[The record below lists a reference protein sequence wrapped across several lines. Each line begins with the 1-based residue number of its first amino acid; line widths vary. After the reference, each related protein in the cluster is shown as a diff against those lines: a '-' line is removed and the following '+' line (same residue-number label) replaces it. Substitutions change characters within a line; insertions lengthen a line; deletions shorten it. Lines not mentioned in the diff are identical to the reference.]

1 VSQWGHDF
9 RPAYLKIGA
18 LRAFFPSVP
27 FLALTAT
34 ATARVRDDIEKQLHL
49 NSPNTFQLSFERKNI
64 AYLVIAIEDKL
75 YRMEQILKKN
85 PEPAIIYVRNRKS
98 CSDISTQLS
107 ALGFRTTFYHGGL
120 TTKEKEKNMQSW
132 MSEETPI
139 IIATNAFGM
148 GIDKPNVKTVI
159 HIQYPENLE
168 NYYQE
173 SGRAGRNGEKAYSI
187 LLTSPSDEII
197 AKNQYIFSL
206 PDKAFLTQLYIR
218 LNTYFQIAYGE
229 GMDER
234 FVFNLNQFCSRY
246 QFPVLKAFQ
255 GLQFLDRQ
263 GILSLS
269 QEFSEKITIQF
280 IIPSK
285 EVVRYISLNPKDEPI
300 LLTLLRTYSGIY
312 ELETTINI
320 SLIAKKAA
328 ASEKEV
334 NLLLQKL
341 KEKNIIEY
349 QAKNN
354 DATLTFNEIREDERT
369 INRIS
374 KYLELQNTLKKE
386 QLEAVIDFISDKKQC
401 KSEYILNYFGEKT
414 TSKCGICSN
423 CLLDTKTSNS
433 NQSLVELIKYTL
445 QDKELSSRELE
456 TIVNKSS
463 VDIIFALQHLL
474 ELGTIEIQSNN
485 RYKLK

>member
-1 VSQWGHDF
+1 
-9 RPAYLKIGA
+9 
-18 LRAFFPSVP
+18 
-27 FLALTAT
+27 
-34 ATARVRDDIEKQLHL
+34 
-49 NSPNTFQLSFERKNI
+49 
-64 AYLVIAIEDKL
+64 
-75 YRMEQILKKN
+75 
-85 PEPAIIYVRNRKS
+85 
-98 CSDISTQLS
+98 
-107 ALGFRTTFYHGGL
+107 
-120 TTKEKEKNMQSW
+120 
-132 MSEETPI
+132 
-139 IIATNAFGM
+139 
-148 GIDKPNVKTVI
+148 
-159 HIQYPENLE
+159 
-168 NYYQE
+168 
-173 SGRAGRNGEKAYSI
+173 
-187 LLTSPSDEII
+187 
-197 AKNQYIFSL
+197 
-206 PDKAFLTQLYIR
+206 
-218 LNTYFQIAYGE
+218 
-229 GMDER
+229 MDER

-374 KYLELQNTLKKE
+374 KYLELQNNLKKE